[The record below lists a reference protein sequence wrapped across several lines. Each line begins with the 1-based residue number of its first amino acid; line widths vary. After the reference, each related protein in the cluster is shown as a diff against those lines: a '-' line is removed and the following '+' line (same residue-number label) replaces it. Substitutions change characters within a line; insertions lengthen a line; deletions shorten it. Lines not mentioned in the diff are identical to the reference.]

1 MRRLASLV
9 FVLIFGI
16 IFAGCATADDTTTSL
31 RVAAASSLTDVFND
45 IGAQFMRDNP
55 DITIAFNFASSSD
68 LALQISQGLPAD
80 VFVSADV
87 KNMAKVSDADLLHGQ
102 PIAFATNSLE
112 IVVEKGNPLNIDSLA
127 QLATPGLLFVTCPIE
142 VPIGGYTAEVL
153 RTAGVTVTPAS
164 LEENVK
170 GILTKVAL
178 GEADAGI
185 VYRTDILAAGSSV
198 TGVPIADNVNVNPLY
213 VVGALRDSRN
223 QDASQRFI
231 LFLNSD
237 QGRKILSQF
246 GFGLLPA

>member
-9 FVLIFGI
+9 MVPIFGLV
-16 IFAGCATADDTTTSL
+16 FAGCASSDDTTTSL
-31 RVAAASSLTDVFND
+31 RIAATSSLTEVFND
-45 IGAQFMRDNP
+45 IGEQFMLANP

-80 VFVSADV
+80 VFASADV
-87 KNMAKVSDADLLHGQ
+87 KNMAKVTDADLLHGQ

-127 QLATPGLLFVTCPIE
+127 QIATPGLLFVTCPIE
-142 VPIGGYTAEVL
+142 VPIGAYTAEVL
-153 RTAGVTVTPAS
+153 RNAGVTVAPAS

-170 GILTKVAL
+170 GILTKVSL

-185 VYRTDILAAGSSV
+185 VYRTDILAAGNSV
-198 TGVPIADNVNVNPLY
+198 TGVPIADNVNVTTKYLI
-213 VVGALRDSRN
+213 GALRDSQN

-231 LFLNSD
+231 IFLSSE
-237 QGRKILSQF
+237 QGQKIFSQF
-246 GFGLLPA
+246 GFGPA

>member
-9 FVLIFGI
+9 MVPIFGM
-16 IFAGCATADDTTTSL
+16 IFAGCARADDTTTSL
-31 RVAAASSLTDVFND
+31 RIAATSSLTEVFND
-45 IGAQFMRDNP
+45 VGEQFMQANP

-80 VFVSADV
+80 VFASADV
-87 KNMAKVSDADLLHGQ
+87 KNMAKVTDAGLLHRK
-102 PIAFATNSLE
+102 PVAFATNSLE
-112 IVVEKGNPLNIDSLA
+112 IVVEKGNPLFIDSLA
-127 QLATPGLLFVTCPIE
+127 QLADPSLLFVTCPIE

-153 RTAGVTVTPAS
+153 RNAGVTVTPAS

-185 VYRTDILAAGSSV
+185 VYRTDILAAGNSV
-198 TGVPIADNVNVNPLY
+198 TGVPIADNVNVTTKYL
-213 VVGALRDSRN
+213 VGALRDSQN

-231 LFLNSD
+231 IFLSSE
-237 QGRKILSQF
+237 QGQKIFSQF
-246 GFGLLPA
+246 GFGPA

>member
-9 FVLIFGI
+9 MVPIFGLV
-16 IFAGCATADDTTTSL
+16 FAGCASSDDTTTSL
-31 RVAAASSLTDVFND
+31 RIAATSSLTEVFND
-45 IGAQFMRDNP
+45 IGEQFMLANP

-80 VFVSADV
+80 VFASADV
-87 KNMAKVSDADLLHGQ
+87 KNMAKVTDADLLHGQ

-127 QLATPGLLFVTCPIE
+127 QIATPGLLFVTCPIE

-153 RTAGVTVTPAS
+153 RNAGVTVTPAS

-170 GILTKVAL
+170 GILTKVSL

-185 VYRTDILAAGSSV
+185 VYRTDILAAGNSV
-198 TGVPIADNVNVNPLY
+198 TGVPIADNVNVTTKYLI
-213 VVGALRDSRN
+213 GALRDSQN

-231 LFLNSD
+231 IFLSSE
-237 QGRKILSQF
+237 QGQKIFSRF
-246 GFGLLPA
+246 GFGPA

>member
-9 FVLIFGI
+9 MIPIFGV
-16 IFAGCATADDTTTSL
+16 IFAGCASSDDTTTSL
-31 RVAAASSLTDVFND
+31 RIAATSSLTEVFND
-45 IGAQFMRDNP
+45 IGEQFMQDNP

-80 VFVSADV
+80 VFASADV
-87 KNMAKVSDADLLHGQ
+87 KNMAKVTDAGLLHGQ
-102 PIAFATNSLE
+102 PVAFATNSLE
-112 IVVEKGNPLNIDSLA
+112 IVVEKGNPLFIDSLA
-127 QLATPGLLFVTCPIE
+127 QLADPSLLFVTCPIE

-153 RTAGVTVTPAS
+153 RNAGVTVTPAS

-185 VYRTDILAAGSSV
+185 VYRTDILAAGNSV
-198 TGVPIADNVNVNPLY
+198 TGVPIADNVNVTTKYL
-213 VVGALRDSRN
+213 VGALRDSQN

-231 LFLNSD
+231 IFLSSE
-237 QGRKILSQF
+237 QGQKIFSQF
-246 GFGLLPA
+246 GFGPA

>member
-9 FVLIFGI
+9 MVPIFGLV
-16 IFAGCATADDTTTSL
+16 FAGCASSDDTTTSL
-31 RVAAASSLTDVFND
+31 RIAATSSLTEVFND
-45 IGAQFMRDNP
+45 IGEQFMLANP

-80 VFVSADV
+80 VFASADV
-87 KNMAKVSDADLLHGQ
+87 KNMAKVTDAGLLLGQ
-102 PIAFATNSLE
+102 SVTFATNSLE
-112 IVVEKGNPLNIDSLA
+112 IVVEKGNPLFVDSLA

-142 VPIGGYTAEVL
+142 VPIGAYTAEVL
-153 RTAGVTVTPAS
+153 RNAGVTVTPAS

-185 VYRTDILAAGSSV
+185 VYRTDILAAGNSV
-198 TGVPIADNVNVNPLY
+198 TGVPINDNVNVTTKYLI
-213 VVGALRDSRN
+213 GALRDSQN

-231 LFLNSD
+231 IFLSSE
-237 QGRKILSQF
+237 QGQKIFSQF
-246 GFGLLPA
+246 GFGPA

>member
-9 FVLIFGI
+9 MVPIFGLV
-16 IFAGCATADDTTTSL
+16 FAGCASSDDTTTSL
-31 RVAAASSLTDVFND
+31 RIAATSSLTEVFND
-45 IGAQFMRDNP
+45 IGEQFMLANP

-80 VFVSADV
+80 VFASADV
-87 KNMAKVSDADLLHGQ
+87 KNMAKVTDAGLLHGQ
-102 PIAFATNSLE
+102 PVAFATNSLE

-127 QLATPGLLFVTCPIE
+127 QIATPGLLFVTCPIE

-153 RTAGVTVTPAS
+153 RNAGVTVTPAS

-170 GILTKVAL
+170 GILTKVSL

-185 VYRTDILAAGSSV
+185 VYRTDILAAGNSV
-198 TGVPIADNVNVNPLY
+198 TGVPIADNVNVTTKYLI
-213 VVGALRDSRN
+213 GALRDSQN

-231 LFLNSD
+231 IFLS
-237 QGRKILSQF
+237 SSWV
-246 GFGLLPA
+246 

>member
-9 FVLIFGI
+9 MVPIFGLV
-16 IFAGCATADDTTTSL
+16 FAGCASSDDTTTSL
-31 RVAAASSLTDVFND
+31 RIAATSSLTEVFND
-45 IGAQFMRDNP
+45 IGEQFMLANP

-80 VFVSADV
+80 VFASADV
-87 KNMAKVSDADLLHGQ
+87 KNMAKVTDAGLLHGQ
-102 PIAFATNSLE
+102 PVAFATNSLE
-112 IVVEKGNPLNIDSLA
+112 IVVEKGNPLFVDSLA

-153 RTAGVTVTPAS
+153 RNAGVTVTPAS

-185 VYRTDILAAGSSV
+185 VYRTDILAAGNSV
-198 TGVPIADNVNVNPLY
+198 TGVPIADNVNVTTKYL
-213 VVGALRDSRN
+213 VGALRDSQN

-231 LFLNSD
+231 IFLSSE
-237 QGRKILSQF
+237 QGQKIFSQF
-246 GFGLLPA
+246 GFGPA

>member
-9 FVLIFGI
+9 MIPLLGLT
-16 IFAGCATADDTTTSL
+16 FAGCASSDDTTTSL
-31 RVAAASSLTDVFND
+31 RIAATSSLTEVFND
-45 IGAQFMRDNP
+45 IGEQFMQDNP

-80 VFVSADV
+80 VFASADV
-87 KNMAKVSDADLLHGQ
+87 KNMAKVTDAGLLHGQ
-102 PIAFATNSLE
+102 PITFATNSLE
-112 IVVEKGNPLNIDSLA
+112 IVVEKGNPLFIDSLA

-153 RTAGVTVTPAS
+153 RNAGVTVTVAS

-185 VYRTDILAAGSSV
+185 VYRTDILAAGNSV
-198 TGVPIADNVNVNPLY
+198 TGVPIADNINVNPLY
-213 VVGALRDSRN
+213 VVGVLQDSRN

-231 LFLNSD
+231 IFLNSE
-237 QGRKILSQF
+237 QGQNIFSQF
-246 GFGLLPA
+246 GFGPA

>member
-9 FVLIFGI
+9 MVPIFGLV
-16 IFAGCATADDTTTSL
+16 FAGCASSDDTTTSL
-31 RVAAASSLTDVFND
+31 RIAATSSLTEVFND
-45 IGAQFMRDNP
+45 IGEQFMLANP

-80 VFVSADV
+80 VFASADV
-87 KNMAKVSDADLLHGQ
+87 KNMAKVTDADLLHGQ

-127 QLATPGLLFVTCPIE
+127 QIATPGLLFVTCPIE

-153 RTAGVTVTPAS
+153 RNAGVTVTPAS

-170 GILTKVAL
+170 GILTKVSL

-185 VYRTDILAAGSSV
+185 VYRTDILAAGNSV
-198 TGVPIADNVNVNPLY
+198 TGVPIADNVNVTTKYLI
-213 VVGALRDSRN
+213 GALRNSQN

-231 LFLNSD
+231 IFLSSE
-237 QGRKILSQF
+237 QGQKIFSQF
-246 GFGLLPA
+246 GFGPA